1 MEINVNLMRTRADRW
16 RSSKFVAVLA
26 VWTAATAA
34 GLSLVPATAAQAAVP
49 GGVQAWGLNTSGG
62 QLCNGGAANS
72 STPVAAAAPA
82 NANVTAISAGAFHSL
97 AVISGA
103 VFGCG
108 VNRFGQLGNGTTV
121 NSLSPVAAAAPA
133 NANIVAVSAGWDHS
147 LALSTTGTVY
157 AWGNDRWGQLGNNA
171 TPTAVAAPAIVAFPV
186 GTPAMTAIAAGAYF
200 SLSLDN
206 TGQVWSWGYNL
217 EGELG
222 QPAAGF
228 CILAP
233 LTPCSATPVKVAAPA
248 NAGVTAIAAGADH
261 GLAIIGGAVFSW
273 GLNNYGQLGVAGNP
287 PGCGA
292 NCPNSATPVAAAAPA
307 NAGVTAI
314 AAGGMHSLAII
325 GGAVWGWGRNNQ
337 GQLGNGNAPTG
348 TAVPVAA
355 LAPANANVSAIA
367 AGWQHS
373 LALTSTGGVL
383 AWGWNASGQLGD
395 GTLTNQNAPEA
406 LAAPFNAGVSL
417 ISAGYAHSVAV
428 Q

>member
-1 MEINVNLMRTRADRW
+1 MEINLNLMRTRADRW

-248 NAGVTAIAAGADH
+248 NAGVTAIAAG
-261 GLAIIGGAVFSW
+261 
-273 GLNNYGQLGVAGNP
+273 
-287 PGCGA
+287 
-292 NCPNSATPVAAAAPA
+292 
-307 NAGVTAI
+307 
-314 AAGGMHSLAII
+314 GMHSLAII